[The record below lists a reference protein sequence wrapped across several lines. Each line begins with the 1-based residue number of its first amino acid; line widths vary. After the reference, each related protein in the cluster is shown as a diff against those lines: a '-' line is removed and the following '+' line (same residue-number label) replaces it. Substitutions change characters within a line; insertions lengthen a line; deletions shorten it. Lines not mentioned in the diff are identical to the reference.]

1 MSYFWSFSVAG
12 FFLPILLAQQGV
24 DQGQS
29 VEETYR
35 NYIWIC
41 ESSYP
46 LSGFGTNSRSTG
58 DHGYCGS
65 SRCKYFGSKDDYA
78 NDSSW
83 RFLESAGNGGW

>member
-41 ESSYP
+41 ESLY
-46 LSGFGTNSRSTG
+46 LGSGSSADGRFARNHS
-58 DHGYCGS
+58 YCGS
-65 SRCKYFGSKDDYA
+65 SGSEYFGSEDDVC
-78 NDSSW
+78 
-83 RFLESAGNGGW
+83 

>member
-41 ESSYP
+41 
-46 LSGFGTNSRSTG
+46 
-58 DHGYCGS
+58 
-65 SRCKYFGSKDDYA
+65 K
-78 NDSSW
+78 
-83 RFLESAGNGGW
+83 

>member
-41 ESSYP
+41 ESLQS
-46 LSGFGTNSRSTG
+46 LLRFSANGRSTRN
-58 DHGYCGS
+58 HGYCGS
-65 SRCKYFGSKDDYA
+65 SRSEYLGCKDDIC
-78 NDSSW
+78 
-83 RFLESAGNGGW
+83 

>member
-41 ESSYP
+41 EPSYFG
-46 LSGFGTNSRSTG
+46 SGLNADGRSARY
-58 DHGYCGS
+58 HSYCGS
-65 SRCKYFGSKDDYA
+65 SRCKYLDYKDDVC
-78 NDSSW
+78 
-83 RFLESAGNGGW
+83 

>member
-41 ESSYP
+41 ESLCLCQGLRLMVDLPGITATVVAAGVSILITRMIY
-46 LSGFGTNSRSTG
+46 T
-58 DHGYCGS
+58 
-65 SRCKYFGSKDDYA
+65 
-78 NDSSW
+78 NDS
-83 RFLESAGNGGW
+83 

>member
-29 VEETYR
+29 VEQTYR

-41 ESSYP
+41 EFSF
-46 LSGFGTNSRSTG
+46 LSDEDRVLMIDLPGITATVV
-58 DHGYCGS
+58 
-65 SRCKYFGSKDDYA
+65 A
-78 NDSSW
+78 
-83 RFLESAGNGGW
+83 AGVGLVLTREKRLWLMVS